1 MAYIPYDPNQVLG
14 VSGSYMGNSQLVQR
28 PGPTVQ
34 QSANSYYNATSA
46 GNFYLQNNSAFQF
59 IHGPK
64 NEETIARHHVRLFYD
79 EPLCDYPVQRTVM
92 LLGPMALSHG
102 RVATFHEQ
110 PCENSTAPLHAIIPS
125 FFDPCSPI

>member
-1 MAYIPYDPNQVLG
+1 MFLFGWFFQLAYIPYDPNQVLG

-59 IHGPK
+59 I
-64 NEETIARHHVRLFYD
+64 L
-79 EPLCDYPVQRTVM
+79 
-92 LLGPMALSHG
+92 
-102 RVATFHEQ
+102 
-110 PCENSTAPLHAIIPS
+110 ENVERMI
-125 FFDPCSPI
+125 